1 MYLPLPLLVFPL
13 RRRERLLAEGVDF
26 LQLLRKCSVHQ
37 PVVQQD
43 KNSSRKYYV
52 PIGQVCGKL
61 FLNVGRTSKGRL
73 QLK

>member
-1 MYLPLPLLVFPL
+1 MHLPLPLLVFPL

-37 PVVQQD
+37 PVVQQN
-43 KNSSRKYYV
+43 KNSSKKYYV
-52 PIGQVCGKL
+52 RIGQVCGKL